1 LTPSLRGVRAA
12 ADDAD
17 AAAPDSCAQRSVVK
31 KRGVY
36 QRPAKEVAAL
46 TKALATNP
54 TAAVEQTP

>member
-1 LTPSLRGVRAA
+1 VRAA